1 MKRSN
6 FCLSLI
12 AALLICFGAF
22 VTSSTASGAPRANRC
37 KDRCN
42 DVYRRRKDEC
52 RSLRRWEK
60 RQCEDRAKSA
70 HDECRRRCR

>member
-22 VTSSTASGAPRANRC
+22 VTAGTASAAPRANRC

-42 DVYRRRKDEC
+42 DVYRRRREEC
-52 RSLRRWEK
+52 QGLRRGEK
-60 RQCEDRAKSA
+60 RQCEDRAKNA